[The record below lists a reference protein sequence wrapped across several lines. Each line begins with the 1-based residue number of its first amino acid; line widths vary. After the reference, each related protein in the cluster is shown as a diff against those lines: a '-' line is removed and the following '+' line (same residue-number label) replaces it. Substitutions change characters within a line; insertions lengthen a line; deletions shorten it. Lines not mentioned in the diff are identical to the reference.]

1 MLLCHAFYV
10 RHEFFPCVIES
21 RQSAPYIGS
30 CRSCVSS
37 LPFPVLAPSASPKLS
52 FSAVDCVLGSVATAA
67 SFPVHVGTLQESVYH
82 TLRIP
87 IHLVHLRGR
96 YNICGS
102 MSTCMQRLS
111 FQVLRVS
118 WVVHH
123 PSSARLAAH
132 FSFPVMARLAYGL
145 LSGLTG
151 DLVPLTRS
159 HPLPGHD

>member
-1 MLLCHAFYV
+1 M
-10 RHEFFPCVIES
+10 
-21 RQSAPYIGS
+21 
-30 CRSCVSS
+30 
-37 LPFPVLAPSASPKLS
+37 
-52 FSAVDCVLGSVATAA
+52 
-67 SFPVHVGTLQESVYH
+67 HVGTLQESVYH

-123 PSSARLAAH
+123 PSSARIAAYYS
-132 FSFPVMARLAYGL
+132 FSVITRLVSYSR
-145 LSGLTG
+145 LSGSIG
-151 DLVPLTRS
+151 DLVPCPD
-159 HPLPGHD
+159 HIHFPGMIVRVWLQDLFE